1 MGRPP
6 RQVRLPDD
14 IDSCAALAGDLLAT
28 ADRITA
34 VAGAGP
40 AERALARDA
49 ALLGRALA
57 EYTEC
62 MRWLRDEN
70 ASTCETPGF
79 TQDHRTATEMG
90 KARARLR
97 QAALTVRRPA
107 GSVVSLA

>member
-14 IDSCAALAGDLLAT
+14 IDSCAALAGELLAT
-28 ADRITA
+28 ADAINAHPR
-34 VAGAGP
+34 
-40 AERALARDA
+40 AEAAARTLARDA

-62 MRWLRDEN
+62 MRWLREEN
-70 ASTCETPGF
+70 RSENGGPSDAAGF
-79 TQDHRTATEMG
+79 SQDHRMATEMG

-107 GSVVSLA
+107 GR